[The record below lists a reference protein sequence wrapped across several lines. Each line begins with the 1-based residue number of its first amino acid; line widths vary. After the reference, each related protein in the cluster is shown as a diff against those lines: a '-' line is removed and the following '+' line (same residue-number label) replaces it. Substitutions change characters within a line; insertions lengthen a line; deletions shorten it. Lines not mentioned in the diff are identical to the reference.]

1 MPNYLIG
8 TGPIQLLAQTGTGR
22 SHIGILCVAML
33 VHTVILPREG
43 EEGERRKRRN
53 KRKKMEE
60 EKGDEVE
67 AVEEAGKMYRTMQ
80 QAVGAWVATGDGHAS
95 IGGGKEMLVR
105 SHDSKCL
112 RWACECW

>member
-8 TGPIQLLAQTGTGR
+8 TGPIQLLAQTGMGR

-33 VHTVILPREG
+33 VHTMILPREG
-43 EEGERRKRRN
+43 EEGERR

-67 AVEEAGKMYRTMQ
+67 AVEEVGKMYHTMQ
-80 QAVGAWVATGDGHAS
+80 QAVGAWVATGDRHVS
-95 IGGGKEMLVR
+95 IGGGK
-105 SHDSKCL
+105 KCL
-112 RWACECW
+112 